1 MYPYNTIEEGRER
14 KENKMTKY
22 TATFQDGHRIAKTS
36 EEVKNRVDFYN
47 KLCRSEE
54 AKGHGRIVS
63 IEARPY
69 GKN

>member
-1 MYPYNTIEEGRER
+1 
-14 KENKMTKY
+14 MTKY